1 MAVCE
6 SVCIKPAKLEG
17 TIDLAAAFPL
27 PLSTLLPKAE
37 GGRERETQAGPRMMY
52 STGLGDIKPP
62 LGARALDRQFSGLDW
77 C

>member
-6 SVCIKPAKLEG
+6 SVCVKPAKLEG

-37 GGRERETQAGPRMMY
+37 GGRDRDAGWPQDDVQHWA
-52 STGLGDIKPP
+52 G
-62 LGARALDRQFSGLDW
+62 
-77 C
+77 